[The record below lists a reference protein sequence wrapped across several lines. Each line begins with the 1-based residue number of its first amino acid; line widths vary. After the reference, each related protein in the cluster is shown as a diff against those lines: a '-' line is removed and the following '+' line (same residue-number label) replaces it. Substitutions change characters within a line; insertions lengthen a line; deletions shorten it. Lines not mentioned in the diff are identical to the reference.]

1 MYAFKMENNK
11 KIKKSPMN
19 SDIHFKLLDILEKN
33 PELSQRLLSRELGIS
48 LGSINFCI
56 RALIQKG
63 QVKAHNFKNNSNKI
77 GYVYLLTPQ
86 GISEKIKMTKD
97 FLKKRIN
104 EYEEL
109 QSEIERLKQDMNK
122 ANKLN
127 LTNKNVK

>member
-1 MYAFKMENNK
+1 MKKNK
-11 KIKKSPMN
+11 KLQKSPMN

-48 LGSINFCI
+48 LGSINYCI
-56 RALIQKG
+56 RALIEKG

-122 ANKLN
+122 VNRLN

>member
-1 MYAFKMENNK
+1 MKKNK
-11 KIKKSPMN
+11 KLQKSPMN

-48 LGSINFCI
+48 LGSINYCI
-56 RALIQKG
+56 RALIEKG
-63 QVKAHNFKNNSNKI
+63 QVKAQNFKNNSNKI

-86 GISEKIKMTKD
+86 GISEKIKMTKN

-109 QSEIERLKQDMNK
+109 QSEIERLKHDMNK

>member
-1 MYAFKMENNK
+1 MKKNK
-11 KIKKSPMN
+11 KLQKSPMN

-48 LGSINFCI
+48 LGSINYCI
-56 RALIQKG
+56 RALIEKG
-63 QVKAHNFKNNSNKI
+63 QVKTHNFKNNSNKI
-77 GYVYLLTPQ
+77 GYLYLLTPQ

>member
-1 MYAFKMENNK
+1 MKKNK
-11 KIKKSPMN
+11 KLLKSPM
-19 SDIHFKLLDILEKN
+19 SFDIHFKLLDILEKN

-48 LGSINFCI
+48 LGSINYCI
-56 RALIQKG
+56 RALIEKG

-122 ANKLN
+122 VNRLN

>member
-1 MYAFKMENNK
+1 MKKNK
-11 KIKKSPMN
+11 KLQKSPMN

-48 LGSINFCI
+48 LGSINYCI
-56 RALIQKG
+56 RALIEKG
-63 QVKAHNFKNNSNKI
+63 QVKAQNFKNNSNKI

-109 QSEIERLKQDMNK
+109 QSEIERLKHDMNK